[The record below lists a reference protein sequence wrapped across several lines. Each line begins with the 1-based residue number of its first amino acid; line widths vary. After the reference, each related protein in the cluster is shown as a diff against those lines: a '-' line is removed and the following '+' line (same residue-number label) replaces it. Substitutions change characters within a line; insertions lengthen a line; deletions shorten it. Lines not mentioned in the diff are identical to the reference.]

1 MTTSDQPGAGP
12 GNRRAGAEQVDTGP
26 GGGSVGSGPGGG
38 GQGGA
43 QLTVTGVDRA
53 FGGVYAVRDVS
64 LSVAPGELRAVIGPN
79 GAGKSTLFALI
90 GGQLAPQ
97 AGEVLLDGV
106 RIDRIAAHRR
116 SRLGISVV
124 FQGARIFH
132 GMTALE
138 NVMVGA
144 HATTRAGF
152 LAGALRLP
160 VHHREERLIRDH
172 ARECLA
178 RAGIADWADRPAEEL
193 PLGQQRALQ
202 LARALCARPRL
213 LLLDEPASGL
223 RAGERERLAALI
235 SELRAEGLTMLL
247 VEHDVAFVMRL
258 ADRVTVLDL
267 GRVIAEGTAAE
278 VRADPRVIAAYLG
291 TAADD
296 PGEQGAAIGAGGPG
310 QTAAATR
317 TDRPNGMKGSVP

>member
-1 MTTSDQPGAGP
+1 MT
-12 GNRRAGAEQVDTGP
+12 NGAE
-26 GGGSVGSGPGGG
+26 
-38 GQGGA
+38 
-43 QLTVTGVDRA
+43 LTVTGVDRA
-53 FGGVYAVRDVS
+53 FGGVYAVRDVT

-97 AGEVLLDGV
+97 AGEVRLDGA
-106 RIDRIAAHRR
+106 RIDRLSAHRR
-116 SRLGISVV
+116 ARLGISVV
-124 FQGARIFH
+124 FQAARIFH

-144 HATTRAGF
+144 HATNGAGF

-160 VHHREERLIRDH
+160 VHHREERLIRER
-172 ARECLA
+172 ALECLA

-202 LARALCARPRL
+202 LARALCAQPRL

-223 RAGERERLAALI
+223 RAGERERLATLI
-235 SELRAEGLTMLL
+235 GELRAEGLTMLL

-267 GRVIAEGTAAE
+267 GGVIAEGTAAE

-291 TAADD
+291 AA
-296 PGEQGAAIGAGGPG
+296 PEETGPEAAA
-310 QTAAATR
+310 AAATATATATETQTATGGER
-317 TDRPNGMKGSVP
+317 DAGTAARAAEDQGQQNAGVREDSASARKGAEP